1 MPAKKDFWA
10 YDLFTDSII
19 EFFATVIITAS
30 THGSLRVGRRNVRK
44 QNVALGKFRVIG
56 FEIWSAAEFCSVYF
70 FYGVIGVNI
79 WNIV

>member
-1 MPAKKDFWA
+1 
-10 YDLFTDSII
+10 LFADSVIKL
-19 EFFATVIITAS
+19 FATATMATVS
-30 THGSLRVGRRNVRK
+30 NGSLRVSRRNMRK